1 MKIQYHNIKKR
12 LRNYLILAIMW
23 LIWGVV
29 SLYLYNHNTI
39 SAYGFLVISFVY
51 FSLFFYKKRYPYL
64 TIENGLI
71 YKDNIFS
78 KKLALADIKTIDK
91 VEGNYILKTD
101 KAQISIN
108 PNLIDIDSLTELK
121 SILKIT
127 E

>member
-1 MKIQYHNIKKR
+1 MKIQYQNIKKR
-12 LRNYLILAIMW
+12 LRNYLIVAFMW
-23 LIWGVV
+23 LIWGVA
-29 SLYLYNHNTI
+29 SLYLYNPNTI
-39 SAYGFLVISFVY
+39 TAYGFLVCSFGY
-51 FSLFFYKKRYPYL
+51 FALFLYAFKFPYV

-71 YKDNIFS
+71 YKDNLFS
-78 KKLALADIKTIDK
+78 KKLALVDIKTIEK

-108 PNLIDIDSLTELK
+108 PNLIDIDSHTELK